1 MTFPGCLAR
10 RAYLAYQFDDTQSAG
25 ALDTNLNEYNRDYPP
40 ASTAHAISI
49 PDSLLF
55 LEKPQMLRPVRLA
68 AFALAFLLAAFS
80 SVGAELRAQD
90 KIKSP
95 LDRMI
100 PQSDLRSGRL
110 YNERGSS
117 IGRVES
123 RNGSTRAF
131 DATGKSIGRS
141 DSRNGSTRF
150 YDRSGAS
157 LGRAESSGTST
168 RFFDKSGRS
177 VGSSRTSGSTTRY
190 YGPSGSYQ
198 GRSQTTNGTTRYYDS
213 TGRSLG
219 TKRP

>member
-1 MTFPGCLAR
+1 MPACFILIR
-10 RAYLAYQFDDTQSAG
+10 RFALRRWHAKVTTQNNQSAF
-25 ALDTNLNEYNRDYPP
+25 
-40 ASTAHAISI
+40 IS
-49 PDSLLF
+49 DFFLF
-55 LEKPQMLRPVRLA
+55 MEKPQMLRPIRLA
-68 AFALAFLLAAFS
+68 AFALGFLLAALA
-80 SVGAELRAQD
+80 SVDAQLHAQD
-90 KIKSP
+90 RSTSP

-110 YNERGSS
+110 TNERGSS
-117 IGRVES
+117 TGRVEA

-131 DATGKSIGRS
+131 DAAGKSIGRS
-141 DSRNGSTRF
+141 NSRNGSTRF

-190 YGPSGSYQ
+190 YGPSGAYQ
-198 GRSQTTNGTTRYYDS
+198 GRSQTTNGTSRYYDS
-213 TGRSLG
+213 SGKSLG